1 MGQKIVFLDIDGT
14 LVNFSGKIPESARL
28 ALSEARSKGNLLYI
42 CSGRSYYQI
51 HPELMDMGFDG
62 FVAAAGSHVI
72 CNGKTIFHKFMT
84 DEDVVKLVKYLDEND
99 FTYDMQTE
107 NYAVFNKK
115 CYERAVKRFT
125 QMGLSKQQQDVL
137 LKGAV
142 IREDIRNSRGVEKI
156 VYSDAT
162 KDFKQIC
169 MDLTPRFTLTASS
182 LDGTGD
188 SGEIG
193 VGGVNKALGMEK
205 CLEYLH
211 IKREDSF
218 AFGDGANDFE
228 MMEYAGVGIAMG
240 NAIEP
245 LKQKAD
251 YVTTSIDDNGIYNAF
266 EKYGLI

>member
-1 MGQKIVFLDIDGT
+1 MGRKIVFLDIDGT
-14 LVNFSGKIPESARL
+14 LVNFSGVIPKSAKV
-28 ALSEARSKGNLLYI
+28 ALVKAKEKGNLLYI

-51 HPELMDMGFDG
+51 HPELINMGFDG

-72 CNGKTIFHKFMT
+72 CNNETVFHKFMT
-84 DEDVVKLVKYLDEND
+84 GAEVERLVKYLDEND

-107 NYAVFNKK
+107 NYAVFNRK
-115 CYERAVKRFT
+115 CYERAVNRFK
-125 QMGLSKQQQDVL
+125 QMGLSVQQQDIL

-142 IREDIRNSRGVEKI
+142 IREDMWNCSGIEKI
-156 VYSDAT
+156 VYSDAK

-169 MDLTPRFTLTASS
+169 SDLLDFTLTASS

-193 VGGVNKALGMEK
+193 VAGVNKAKGMEK
-205 CLEYLH
+205 CLEYLN

-228 MMEYAGVGIAMG
+228 MMEYAGIGVAMG

-245 LKQKAD
+245 LKKKSD
-251 YVTTSIDDNGIYNAF
+251 YITTSIDDNGIYNAF